1 MAWYLVATAPQELSY
16 WKGEPSEWVTEIV
29 ATNTVVNTIVYD
41 GVSEYNPPENT
52 MLAESETI
60 YNIGDPF
67 NG

>member
-16 WKGEPSEWVTEIV
+16 WKGEPSEWVTEMV
-29 ATNTVVNTIVYD
+29 ATNTVINTIVYD
-41 GVSEYNPPENT
+41 GTSPYTPMENT
-52 MLAESETI
+52 MLVESSNT